1 MLQGRTGDPSPWLV
15 GVLGTLVIAAT
26 LLVLPESLPS
36 AVPAL
41 LLLVPICLASALG
54 GWRVG
59 VSIAV
64 LGALVYSIAFIPPFG
79 SLPLQLTEDLYVLAA
94 FVGVAVMVGVLAGRD
109 RTTAYA
115 AVVPDPLLDDDRAM
129 LLRSVSHDLRTPLS
143 TIQTVSTELLD
154 GQSYSAEAQRELMGI
169 VASEATRLNRI
180 VGNLL
185 SISRVQ
191 AGSFQPALEPTP
203 VAPLVK
209 DAIARVAVNSDQV
222 IVIAAEVDDDLPDAL
237 ADPVQIDQVLA
248 NLIENSLRHAPG
260 GSTVVV
266 SATMDGEFVRVT
278 VSDEGPGFAPE
289 ALEFAFTAAPTRPG
303 RPTGGGTGLGL
314 TVCKAIVEAHDGE
327 IGVETR
333 PVGASVSFT
342 LPAVAAA

>member
-1 MLQGRTGDPSPWLV
+1 
-15 GVLGTLVIAAT
+15 
-26 LLVLPESLPS
+26 
-36 AVPAL
+36 
-41 LLLVPICLASALG
+41 
-54 GWRVG
+54 
-59 VSIAV
+59 
-64 LGALVYSIAFIPPFG
+64 
-79 SLPLQLTEDLYVLAA
+79 
-94 FVGVAVMVGVLAGRD
+94 
-109 RTTAYA
+109 
-115 AVVPDPLLDDDRAM
+115 
-129 LLRSVSHDLRTPLS
+129 
-143 TIQTVSTELLD
+143 
-154 GQSYSAEAQRELMGI
+154 
-169 VASEATRLNRI
+169 
-180 VGNLL
+180 
-185 SISRVQ
+185 VQ

-222 IVIAAEVDDDLPDAL
+222 IVIVAEVDDDLPDAL

-289 ALEFAFTAAPTRPG
+289 ALELAFTAAPTRPG